1 MRFDYLSAILKI
13 NLVAIIMRRIVT
25 RRDYDSGGRISM
37 ANRERELRSRSR
49 RPKKE
54 NVATQLGCDL
64 SSKLGKL
71 AGKKSGILGKRQSGP
86 AGGPDTGGPT
96 RQGINQPLHRPTD
109 ILQIQC
115 VSARAGRR
123 RVLG

>member
-37 ANRERELRSRSR
+37 ANPERELRSRSR

-54 NVATQLGCDL
+54 NVATQPGRDL
-64 SSKLGKL
+64 SRNLGKSAGKTLGIHFERRNGL
-71 AGKKSGILGKRQSGP
+71 AGL
-86 AGGPDTGGPT
+86 T
-96 RQGINQPLHRPTD
+96 HRD
-109 ILQIQC
+109 
-115 VSARAGRR
+115 GRI
-123 RVLG
+123 VQLV

>member
-54 NVATQLGCDL
+54 NVATQLGRDL
-64 SSKLGKL
+64 GSKLGKL
-71 AGKKSGILGKRQSGP
+71 AGKESAIMSKRQTGP
-86 AGGPDTGGPT
+86 AARTDRGEVNP
-96 RQGINQPLHRPTD
+96 QGNHQALPRATVN
-109 ILQIQC
+109 IQNH
-115 VSARAGRR
+115 
-123 RVLG
+123 